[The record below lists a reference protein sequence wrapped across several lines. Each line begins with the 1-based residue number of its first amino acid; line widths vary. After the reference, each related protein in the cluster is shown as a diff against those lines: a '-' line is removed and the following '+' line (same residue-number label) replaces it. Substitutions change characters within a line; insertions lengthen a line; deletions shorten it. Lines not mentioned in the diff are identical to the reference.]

1 MMKFI
6 RNMIILSIILSVIFL
21 AIAIG
26 TGGDS
31 FRWLGAKVGGL
42 GKDIGAKLGQEAD
55 SLRKWALQYEKKVK
69 GQIDR
74 MPDDIKEPV
83 KKK

>member
-6 RNMIILSIILSVIFL
+6 RNLIILSIILSIIFV
-21 AIAIG
+21 AIAISS
-26 TGGDS
+26 GGDI
-31 FRWLGAKVGGL
+31 FRSLGSIIGGL
-42 GKDIGAKLGQEAD
+42 GKDIGNKLAVEAD

-74 MPDDIKEPV
+74 IPDDIKEPA